1 MSKLFCLLIAAAMV
15 VIPCSFTSTQA
26 QTEILV
32 KTLTHFI
39 QVPAETSPQSSGNI
53 SLAATLYQPRFLA
66 AGPAVIYIH
75 GFGGRRLTGTDNLAF
90 YIAAAGYTVLSYTA
104 RGFGEGESG
113 GRVTIVG
120 PDEMND
126 LRQVIDWLMDDPDD
140 VISPRVTRIGVV
152 GGSYGGGHALQI
164 ASDPRVAAVVAL
176 IGWTDL
182 EQALYPNGVINY
194 KLGIGQFYSGL
205 ERQTGS
211 APFYNYDRL
220 LFEMFD
226 TGAEGNA
233 LSQQVKQA
241 LAARSIAERGS
252 DGRLVLKGSRL
263 PTAPTFIIQ
272 SWDDYLFPSTQVTD
286 IFDEITATKQIYM
299 GRTGHPP
306 GGHDFAAEETYIGA
320 QALRWFDHHLRG
332 IGGRDSENIA
342 SAPVPF
348 IGQVYTTRDFPS
360 DRLAFYLKAGGTLS
374 RKKKKGNEG
383 QESAGGIFH
392 RNRIR
397 SSRLGVEIPSQSDM
411 LSGSVESAG
420 QLPRR
425 LVYTSAPLDSDVEML
440 GASDLSLF
448 VSSVTSA
455 DFDLIVRMYDVA
467 PDGTES
473 EVTVGVTR
481 VTGLGTGEVR
491 RVKFRDFGDHWVFG
505 RGHSIRL
512 KVTNLD
518 FPDFRPPGA
527 NDERASEF
535 TIHNSRAF
543 LSSIKLPVRAR

>member
-15 VIPCSFTSTQA
+15 VIPCSITSTQA

-32 KTLTHFI
+32 KTSTHFI
-39 QVPAETSPQSSGNI
+39 QVPAGTSPQSPGNI

-75 GFGGRRLTGTDNLAF
+75 GFGGRRLTGDDNLAA

-113 GRVTIVG
+113 GRVTIAG
-120 PDEMND
+120 PDEIND
-126 LRQVIDWLMDDPDD
+126 LKQVIDWLMDDPDD

-152 GGSYGGGHALQI
+152 GGSYGGGHSLQI
-164 ASDPRVAAVVAL
+164 ASDPRVAAVVPL

-205 ERQTGS
+205 ERGTGS

-220 LFEMFD
+220 LFEMLD
-226 TGAEGNA
+226 MGAEGRA
-233 LSQQVKQA
+233 LSQEVKQA
-241 LAARSIAERGS
+241 LAARSVAERGP
-252 DGRLVLKGSRL
+252 DGRLVLKGSRQ
-263 PTAPTFIIQ
+263 PTAPIFIIQ

-286 IFDEITATKQIYM
+286 IFDQITETKQIYM

-306 GGHDFAAEETYIGA
+306 GGHEFAAEEAYIGA
-320 QALRWFDHHLRG
+320 EALRWFDHHLRG
-332 IGGRDSENIA
+332 IGGRDSENVA
-342 SAPVPF
+342 SAPAPF
-348 IGQVYTTRDFPS
+348 TGLVDTMRDFPS
-360 DRLAFYLKAGGTLS
+360 DRLNFYLKAGGTLS

-397 SSRLGVEIPSQSDM
+397 SSRLGAELPTQSDM
-411 LSGSVESAG
+411 LSGSVESVSP
-420 QLPRR
+420 LPRR
-425 LVYTSAPLDSDVEML
+425 LVYTSIPLDSDVEML

-448 VSSVTSA
+448 VSSNTSA

-473 EVTVGVTR
+473 EVTVGATR

-491 RVKFRDFGDHWVFG
+491 RVKFRDFGDHWIFG

-512 KVTNLD
+512 KVTNID

-527 NDERASEF
+527 NDERVSEF

-543 LSSIKLPVRAR
+543 LSSIKIPVRKR

>member
-15 VIPCSFTSTQA
+15 VIPCSITSTQA

-32 KTLTHFI
+32 KTSTHFI
-39 QVPAETSPQSSGNI
+39 QVPAGTSPQSSGNI

-75 GFGGRRLTGTDNLAF
+75 GFGGRRLTGNDNLAA

-113 GRVTIVG
+113 GRVTIAG
-120 PDEMND
+120 PDEIND
-126 LRQVIDWLMDDPDD
+126 LKQVIDWLMDDPDD

-152 GGSYGGGHALQI
+152 GGSYGGGHSLQI
-164 ASDPRVAAVVAL
+164 ASDPRVAAVVPL

-205 ERQTGS
+205 ERGTGS

-220 LFEMFD
+220 LFEMLD
-226 TGAEGNA
+226 MGAEGRA
-233 LSQQVKQA
+233 LSQEVKQA
-241 LAARSIAERGS
+241 LAARSVAERGP
-252 DGRLVLKGSRL
+252 DGRLVLKGSRQ
-263 PTAPTFIIQ
+263 PTAPIFIIQ

-286 IFDEITATKQIYM
+286 IFDQITETKQIYM

-306 GGHDFAAEETYIGA
+306 GGHEFAAEEAYIGA

-332 IGGRDSENIA
+332 IGGRDSENVA
-342 SAPVPF
+342 SAPAPF
-348 IGQVYTTRDFPS
+348 TGLVDTMRDFPS
-360 DRLAFYLKAGGTLS
+360 DRLNFYLKAGGTLS

-397 SSRLGVEIPSQSDM
+397 SSRLGAELPTQSDM
-411 LSGSVESAG
+411 LSGSVESVSP
-420 QLPRR
+420 LPRR
-425 LVYTSAPLDSDVEML
+425 LVYTSVPLDSDVEML

-448 VSSVTSA
+448 VSSTTSA

-473 EVTVGVTR
+473 EVTVGAAR

-491 RVKFRDFGDHWVFG
+491 RVKFRDFGDHWIFG

-512 KVTNLD
+512 KVTNID

-543 LSSIKLPVRAR
+543 LSSIKIPVRKR

>member
-15 VIPCSFTSTQA
+15 VIPCSITSTQA

-32 KTLTHFI
+32 KTSTHFI
-39 QVPAETSPQSSGNI
+39 QVPAGTSPQSSGNI

-75 GFGGRRLTGTDNLAF
+75 GFGGRRLTGNDNLAA

-113 GRVTIVG
+113 GRVTIAG
-120 PDEMND
+120 PDEIND
-126 LRQVIDWLMDDPDD
+126 LKQVIDWLMDDPDD

-152 GGSYGGGHALQI
+152 GGSYGGGHSLQI
-164 ASDPRVAAVVAL
+164 ASDPRVAAVVPL

-220 LFEMFD
+220 LFEMLD
-226 TGAEGNA
+226 TGAEGRA
-233 LSQQVKQA
+233 LSQEVKQA
-241 LAARSIAERGS
+241 LAARSVAEPGP
-252 DGRLVLKGSRL
+252 DGRLVLKGSRQ
-263 PTAPTFIIQ
+263 PTAPIFIIQ
-272 SWDDYLFPSTQVTD
+272 SWDDYLFPSTQMTD
-286 IFDEITATKQIYM
+286 VFDQITETKQIYM

-306 GGHDFAAEETYIGA
+306 GGHEYSGEEAYVGV

-332 IGGRDSENIA
+332 IGGRDSENVA
-342 SAPVPF
+342 SAPAPF
-348 IGQVYTTRDFPS
+348 AGPVYTTTDFPS
-360 DRLAFYLKAGGTLS
+360 DRLNFYLKAGGTLS

-397 SSRLGVEIPSQSDM
+397 SSRLGAELPSQSDM
-411 LSGSVESAG
+411 LSGSVESVS

-440 GASDLSLF
+440 GASDVSLF
-448 VSSVTSA
+448 VSSATSA
-455 DFDLIVRMYDVA
+455 DFDLIVRLYDVA

-491 RVKFRDFGDHWVFG
+491 RLKFRDFGDHWIFR

-512 KVTNLD
+512 KVTNID

-543 LSSIKLPVRAR
+543 LSSIKLPVRKR